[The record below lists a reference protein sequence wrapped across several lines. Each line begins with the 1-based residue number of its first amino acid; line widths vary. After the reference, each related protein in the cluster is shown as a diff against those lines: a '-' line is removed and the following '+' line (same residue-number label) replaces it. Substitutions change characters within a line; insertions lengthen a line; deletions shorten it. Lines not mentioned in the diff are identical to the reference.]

1 LLGKDHPSTALF
13 LAMARWRQGNRD
25 EARAQ
30 FDRAVAAARKFTWRD
45 DEMYRLRAEAAAL
58 IDLKPPPTHR
68 PEK

>member
-30 FDRAVAAARKFTWRD
+30 FKRAVAAAGERGLRD
-45 DEMYRLRAEAAAL
+45 SEVYRFHAEAAAL
-58 IDLKPPPTHR
+58 IDPKPPPTHR